1 MKGIY
6 EVLQNTW
13 INDKICDSVA
23 YDREL
28 HYGEIPSNK
37 ATTYTVDDLYILETK
52 LQTDGISGVWWDGPF
67 FKKPK
72 KLTDYKMYVYQHND
86 YVRVKWKDFKKLT
99 TTTCY
104 WCIDPA
110 GITLAE
116 LGKYL
121 SAEECTNFFVD
132 YVNAKY
138 KEN

>member
-1 MKGIY
+1 M
-6 EVLQNTW
+6 E
-13 INDKICDSVA
+13 DKLI
-23 YDREL
+23 
-28 HYGEIPSNK
+28 
-37 ATTYTVDDLYILETK
+37 
-52 LQTDGISGVWWDGPF
+52 
-67 FKKPK
+67 
-72 KLTDYKMYVYQHND
+72 
-86 YVRVKWKDFKKLT
+86 DFKKLT